1 MTGHAPG
8 RLAALLLAV
17 LVTFLWSTSWVL
29 IKIGLAA
36 SLPPL
41 SFAGLRYGLAVL
53 CLAPFA
59 LGSASARAALRTA
72 PRGTAGRLA
81 LLGLVY
87 IAVAQGGQ
95 FAALALLPAATV
107 SILLAMTPAVV
118 ALASAAA
125 RSEPPT
131 GRQWTGIGVAASGA
145 VLYFRPESLAVT
157 SAAGLAAALVSLAAN
172 AAGSLLG
179 RKVNRDTALAPLQVT
194 FVSLAVGAVVLLSA
208 GVATEGLPP
217 ADARAGAVVAW
228 LAVVNTAVAFTLWN
242 RTLKTL
248 TAVESS
254 VVNGLMLPQIA
265 ILAVVVLG
273 EPLGV
278 REVAGLALVGAG
290 TLVVQ
295 LPPAR

>member
-1 MTGHAPG
+1 MTDTPG
-8 RLAALLLAV
+8 RASALLLAV
-17 LVTFLWSTSWVL
+17 FVTFLWSTSWVL
-29 IKIGLAA
+29 IKVGLAA

-59 LGSASARAALRTA
+59 LGTARARAALRAT
-72 PRGTAGRLA
+72 PRGTAGWLA

-131 GRQWTGIGVAASGA
+131 PRQWTGIAVAAAGA
-145 VLYFRPESLAVT
+145 VLYFRPEALAVT
-157 SAAGLAAALVSLAAN
+157 SGAGLAAALVSLAAN
-172 AAGSLLG
+172 AGGSLLG
-179 RKVNRDTALAPLQVT
+179 RKVNREAALAPLQVT
-194 FVSLAVGAVVLLSA
+194 FLSLAVGSVVLLSA
-208 GVATEGLPP
+208 GVAREGLPP
-217 ADARAGAVVAW
+217 LDLRSGAVVAW
-228 LAVVNTAVAFTLWN
+228 LAVVNTALAFTLWN

-273 EPLGV
+273 EALGA
-278 REVAGLALVGAG
+278 REIAGLVLVGAG

>member
-1 MTGHAPG
+1 MTEHAPG
-8 RLAALLLAV
+8 RLSALLLAV
-17 LVTFLWSTSWVL
+17 FVTFLWSTSWVL
-29 IKIGLAA
+29 IKVGLAA

-59 LGSASARAALRTA
+59 LGTAAARAALRAA

-107 SILLAMTPAVV
+107 SILLATTPAVV
-118 ALASAAA
+118 ALASAVA
-125 RSEPPT
+125 RSEAPT
-131 GRQWTGIGVAASGA
+131 GRQWAGIAVAASGA
-145 VLYFRPESLAVT
+145 VLYFRPETLVVT
-157 SAAGLAAALVSLAAN
+157 SAAGLGAALVSLGAN

-179 RKVNRDTALAPLQVT
+179 RKVNREAALVPLQVT
-194 FVSLAVGAVVLLSA
+194 FVSLAVGSAVLLSA
-208 GVATEGLPP
+208 GVARDGLPVL
-217 ADARAGAVVAW
+217 DARTGAVVAW
-228 LAVVNTAVAFTLWN
+228 LAVVNTALAFTLWN

-273 EPLGV
+273 ERLGP
-278 REVAGLALVGAG
+278 REIAGLVLVGVG

-295 LPPAR
+295 LPRSR

>member
-8 RLAALLLAV
+8 RAAALLLAV
-17 LVTFLWSTSWVL
+17 FVTFLWSTSWVL
-29 IKIGLAA
+29 IKVGLAA

-59 LGSASARAALRTA
+59 LGTAAARAALRSA
-72 PRGTAGRLA
+72 PRETAGRLA
-81 LLGLVY
+81 LLGFVY

-107 SILLAMTPAVV
+107 SILLATTPVVV

-125 RSEPPT
+125 RSEAPT
-131 GRQWTGIGVAASGA
+131 GRQWAGIAVAASGA
-145 VLYFRPESLAVT
+145 VLYFRPETLAVT
-157 SAAGLAAALVSLAAN
+157 SAAGLAAALVSLGAN

-179 RKVNRDTALAPLQVT
+179 RKVNREAALAPLHVT
-194 FVSLAVGAVVLLSA
+194 FVSLAVGSVVLLSA
-208 GVATEGLPP
+208 GVARDGLPTL
-217 ADARAGAVVAW
+217 DARSGAVVAW
-228 LAVVNTAVAFTLWN
+228 LAVVNTALAFTLWN

-273 EPLGV
+273 ETLGL
-278 REVAGLALVGAG
+278 REVAGLVLVGVG

-295 LPPAR
+295 LPGAR

>member
-17 LVTFLWSTSWVL
+17 FVTFLWSTSWVL

>member
-1 MTGHAPG
+1 MTGYASG

-17 LVTFLWSTSWVL
+17 FVTFLWSTSWVL
-29 IKIGLAA
+29 IKVGLAA

-59 LGSASARAALRTA
+59 LGSAAARAALRAA

-107 SILLAMTPAVV
+107 SIFLAMTPAVV

-131 GRQWTGIGVAASGA
+131 GRQWAGIGVAASGA

-179 RKVNRDTALAPLQVT
+179 RKVNRETPLAPLLVT

-217 ADARAGAVVAW
+217 LDATAGAVVAW

-273 EPLGV
+273 EPLGL

>member
-1 MTGHAPG
+1 VTGRAPG

-17 LVTFLWSTSWVL
+17 FVTFLWSTSWVL
-29 IKIGLAA
+29 IKVGLAA

-59 LGSASARAALRTA
+59 LGTAAARAALRTA
-72 PRGTAGRLA
+72 PPGTAGGLA

-118 ALASAAA
+118 ALASASA

-131 GRQWTGIGVAASGA
+131 RRQWTGIAVAAAGA
-145 VLYFRPESLAVT
+145 VLYFRPAALAVT
-157 SAAGLAAALVSLAAN
+157 SAAGLAAAVVSLAAN

-179 RKVNRDTALAPLQVT
+179 RKVNRETTLAPLQVT
-194 FVSLAVGAVVLLSA
+194 FVSLAAGSVVLLSA
-208 GVATEGLPP
+208 GVATEGLPSL
-217 ADARAGAVVAW
+217 DARAAAVVAW
-228 LAVVNTAVAFTLWN
+228 LAVVNTAFAFTLWN

-265 ILAVVVLG
+265 ILAVLVLG

-278 REVAGLALVGAG
+278 REVAGLVLVGVG

-295 LPPAR
+295 LPKAR